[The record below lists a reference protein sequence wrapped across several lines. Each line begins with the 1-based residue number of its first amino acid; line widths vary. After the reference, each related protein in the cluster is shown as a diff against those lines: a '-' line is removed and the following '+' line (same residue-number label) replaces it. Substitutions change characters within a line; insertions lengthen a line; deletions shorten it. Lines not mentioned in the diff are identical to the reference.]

1 MNVFSVDFALLL
13 YDDFDGSPIADA
25 NVVFLSGDLPVTPL
39 LKRDGYYV
47 FRGASGSVSD
57 LLITRPHYLPKRL
70 LIEKSGL
77 DPGFPTVRARL
88 FRKNDNSFSDC
99 EWLTGQCP
107 PECEVLAFWEDD
119 QLKLKAH
126 EDDPA
131 KLSIQGFATAKLVGR
146 RYACDRQRG
155 ETFCIAE
162 MLSPNLFVADRPL
175 KLPAGRAQPLVQ
187 AYLSRSGPGGCYSI
201 PVEPGRSN
209 RMKATVC
216 RGKEDE
222 KWVPVPATADK

>member
-25 NVVFLSGDLPVTPL
+25 NVMFLSGDLPVTPL
-39 LKRDGYYV
+39 LKRGGFYV
-47 FRGASGSVSD
+47 FRGANEPLSN

-77 DPGFPTVRARL
+77 DPGFPAVRARL
-88 FRKNDNSFSDC
+88 LRKNDNFFSDC

-107 PECEVLAFWEDD
+107 PECEVLAFREDD

-126 EDDPA
+126 EDDTA
-131 KLSIQGFATAKLVGR
+131 KLSVQGFATAKLVGR
-146 RYACDRQRG
+146 RYACGGQRG

-175 KLPAGRAQPLVQ
+175 KLPTGQTQPLVQ
-187 AYLSRSGPGGCYSI
+187 AYLSHSGPDGRYSI

-209 RMKATVC
+209 QIKATVC
-216 RGKEDE
+216 RGKENE
-222 KWVPVPATADK
+222 KWVPVPATARK